1 MHRTLNTF
9 IEPANLPKKY
19 GGQLDWAIGQ
29 PPALDPA
36 EETHITWANADSVQ
50 KGWPL
55 GPMKWVPAENGT
67 LVGMAVGS
75 VDGKERREI
84 VATLHPESADHR
96 KEKARMGR
104 LSVQGERVVVNG
116 VAEKGEGAMKTVEEG
131 MQDLKLGTSPSA
143 NGAVAHGSL
152 GAVGDGAMPGTGKM
166 ESTPGEYLVTST

>member
-9 IEPANLPKKY
+9 IEPANIPKKY
-19 GGQLDWAIGQ
+19 GGQLEWSVGQ

-36 EETHITWANADSVQ
+36 EENHITWAAADSAQ

-84 VATLHPESADHR
+84 VATLHPGSADHGE
-96 KEKARMGR
+96 EKARLGR
-104 LSVQGERVVVNG
+104 LSVQGEKVVVVNG
-116 VAEKGEGAMKTVEEG
+116 GGGMEKGIEEG
-131 MQDLKLGTSPSA
+131 MKDLKVGGGPIE
-143 NGAVAHGSL
+143 NGAVGHGNL
-152 GAVGDGAMPGTGKM
+152 GAVGDGAMPGNGKM
-166 ESTPGEYLVTST
+166 ESTPGEYLATST